1 MLENLI
7 SLFFPKVCPGC
18 HMLLL
23 GNEKV
28 ICTDCRHELPLTQFH
43 LHPENEGY
51 KKFYGR
57 IPVEFVAAMLYY
69 HKKGIVQGLIHS
81 LKYKGR
87 QEIGTFLGEWYAEDL
102 SAIAILRTVDYI
114 VPIPLHKKRLK
125 KRGYNQV
132 DTFGTAI
139 SQALGIPFDDK
150 ILIKKSYSKTQSKK
164 SFLERTSMKD
174 SDFEVVFDDSHCH
187 KHFLLIDD
195 VLTTGTTLEH
205 GARAL
210 LKIPNTKIS
219 IVTMAMSHA

>member
-1 MLENLI
+1 MAAEKAKPSAVGKKMRFFRNRLFSVLLNFNTLKQGIMLENLI

-28 ICTDCRHELPLTQFH
+28 ICTNCRHELPLTQFH

-102 SAIAILRTVDYI
+102 SAIAILRTVDCI
-114 VPIPLHKKRLK
+114 VPI
-125 KRGYNQV
+125 
-132 DTFGTAI
+132 
-139 SQALGIPFDDK
+139 
-150 ILIKKSYSKTQSKK
+150 
-164 SFLERTSMKD
+164 
-174 SDFEVVFDDSHCH
+174 
-187 KHFLLIDD
+187 
-195 VLTTGTTLEH
+195 
-205 GARAL
+205 
-210 LKIPNTKIS
+210 
-219 IVTMAMSHA
+219 